1 LVDRGAH
8 QRPPDDKDKDAMP
21 GARHAI
27 QPTLLAALL
36 LSTALAGAGVVGV
49 PQVLAQSAAQSFV
62 LDIPAQP
69 LASAIAALGAATG
82 WRIAYGFAPPQGVE
96 SQAVSGAYTAPDA
109 LAQMLGGTG
118 LSWRVAGADALLIE
132 DPAATPVAYDGSIM
146 LDQIDVVAWVE
157 SASSGSGFMG
167 TPDWVYETPASVSV
181 VGREAIVAAG
191 VRDVRD
197 LLSNVSGAYVNTANA
212 TYPSISPNLRGL
224 QDMGRIVVSIDGA
237 RQNASQ
243 GIAAGAEVY
252 QGGSSHAYVDS
263 AFIRTVEV
271 NKSTGPGAGSGG
283 SLGGTVTFRTIEAA
297 DLIEDGRNWGVEINA
312 TTGTNNHHFQGSIL
326 AAARLTD
333 TPFSVVAGLSGLN
346 LGEYRMGQNGSV
358 TWDGIAG
365 NETHLMGRENWS
377 SLLKLEGDFGDL
389 QTALAWTHQ
398 QKNFSYAVGGA
409 AAMQSM
415 VATTDTLTGIV
426 GYDPVD
432 NDLVDLDARLWLNV
446 TTTNQLRHQRTSNIN
461 GTIVVNAPDTHIDNT
476 LTSFGVSLD
485 NTSRFDTAI
494 GPLSLNYG
502 VEAFRDDGQTTAS
515 STTIAQNPSWASNY
529 TSFYP
534 AGIRDF
540 ASAYANL
547 TLEPTEWVKLT
558 GGVRYDWYRLQ
569 GSPTYYYQ
577 TTQTVGT
584 PSRQAGA
591 VTTYE
596 AWAQAYNPT
605 LYNFWNDRCLGIT
618 VSSPALMAA
627 ACDRLALTG
636 EIVNGSWYATGAWI
650 LGNQTTQVVYP
661 ETVLDIDRSGGALLP
676 SATIEFTPVE
686 WFRPYIGYSESLR
699 PPTITEAFLAGGP
712 PGDGAPGMSYA
723 PYDGL
728 QPERAR
734 TWEVGAN
741 VSLDDVLLENDALRL
756 KLAAFSREVDN
767 YIVVGQHYR
776 AGSSQLFQ
784 GYMNLLDPT
793 RMRGIEIEGNYDAR
807 SFWIGGSA
815 TYLETEWGRSL
826 AITSNGADSTTGEV
840 FMWAGDVPPRFKLT
854 LDGGVRLMDERL
866 ALGGTVTHV
875 TPTLTQT
882 QTFSQDGKFLTE
894 EYTTL
899 DLYGSFQLS
908 ENATLRANVS
918 NVLDVNYVAAG
929 SRYPAPGRTVTVSLN
944 ARF

>member
-1 LVDRGAH
+1 
-8 QRPPDDKDKDAMP
+8 
-21 GARHAI
+21 
-27 QPTLLAALL
+27 
-36 LSTALAGAGVVGV
+36 
-49 PQVLAQSAAQSFV
+49 
-62 LDIPAQP
+62 
-69 LASAIAALGAATG
+69 
-82 WRIAYGFAPPQGVE
+82 
-96 SQAVSGAYTAPDA
+96 
-109 LAQMLGGTG
+109 
-118 LSWRVAGADALLIE
+118 
-132 DPAATPVAYDGSIM
+132 
-146 LDQIDVVAWVE
+146 
-157 SASSGSGFMG
+157 
-167 TPDWVYETPASVSV
+167 
-181 VGREAIVAAG
+181 
-191 VRDVRD
+191 
-197 LLSNVSGAYVNTANA
+197 
-212 TYPSISPNLRGL
+212 
-224 QDMGRIVVSIDGA
+224 
-237 RQNASQ
+237 
-243 GIAAGAEVY
+243 
-252 QGGSSHAYVDS
+252 
-263 AFIRTVEV
+263 
-271 NKSTGPGAGSGG
+271 
-283 SLGGTVTFRTIEAA
+283 
-297 DLIEDGRNWGVEINA
+297 
-312 TTGTNNHHFQGSIL
+312 
-326 AAARLTD
+326 
-333 TPFSVVAGLSGLN
+333 
-346 LGEYRMGQNGSV
+346 
-358 TWDGIAG
+358 
-365 NETHLMGRENWS
+365 
-377 SLLKLEGDFGDL
+377 
-389 QTALAWTHQ
+389 
-398 QKNFSYAVGGA
+398 
-409 AAMQSM
+409 
-415 VATTDTLTGIV
+415 
-426 GYDPVD
+426 
-432 NDLVDLDARLWLNV
+432 
-446 TTTNQLRHQRTSNIN
+446 
-461 GTIVVNAPDTHIDNT
+461 VNAPDTHIDNT

-540 ASAYANL
+540 ASAHANL
-547 TLEPTEWVKLT
+547 TLEPTDWVKLT

-569 GSPTYYYQ
+569 GSPSYYYQ
-577 TTQTVGT
+577 DVMQVGEN
-584 PSRQAGA
+584 R
-591 VTTYE
+591 
-596 AWAQAYNPT
+596 
-605 LYNFWNDRCLGIT
+605 
-618 VSSPALMAA
+618 PALDIHSYLEFVQQYQVATYQRVWDICTTGQWNGRTFTPA
-627 ACDRLALTG
+627 QQASSCTTLNVTWPNTRG
-636 EIVNGSWYATGAWI
+636 EIIDGRWIDAGSMYWGATY
-650 LGNQTTQVVYP
+650 TTVYP

-741 VSLDDVLLENDALRL
+741 VSLDDVLLENDTLRL